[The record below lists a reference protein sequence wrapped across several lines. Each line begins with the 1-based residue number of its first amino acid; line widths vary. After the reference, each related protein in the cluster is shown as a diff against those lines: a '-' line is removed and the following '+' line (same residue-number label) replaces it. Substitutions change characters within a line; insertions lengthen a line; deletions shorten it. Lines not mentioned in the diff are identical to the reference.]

1 MRGKKA
7 PKRTEEEKEVFC
19 RLPDGE
25 AMLTFSFVV
34 SPSRVESQNTR
45 TAALK
50 KLTRRQGE
58 SGFGSWKR
66 KKEQGRSWHWG
77 ERYSRAERT
86 KHSDHQIYAGSR
98 REKCLLCGQA
108 QCAGQRN
115 LNMPLKRPLK
125 KTKFRCFLGFACWNL
140 ITKWLPESR

>member
-1 MRGKKA
+1 MRSSLARDQNNQKDKKKKKMRGKKA

-50 KLTRRQGE
+50 KLTRRLGE
-58 SGFGSWKR
+58 SGFGS
-66 KKEQGRSWHWG
+66 
-77 ERYSRAERT
+77 
-86 KHSDHQIYAGSR
+86 
-98 REKCLLCGQA
+98 
-108 QCAGQRN
+108 
-115 LNMPLKRPLK
+115 
-125 KTKFRCFLGFACWNL
+125 
-140 ITKWLPESR
+140 

>member
-1 MRGKKA
+1 MRGSLARDQNNQKDTKKKMRKRKA

-25 AMLTFSFVV
+25 AVLTFPFVV

-58 SGFGSWKR
+58 RGFGS
-66 KKEQGRSWHWG
+66 
-77 ERYSRAERT
+77 
-86 KHSDHQIYAGSR
+86 
-98 REKCLLCGQA
+98 
-108 QCAGQRN
+108 
-115 LNMPLKRPLK
+115 
-125 KTKFRCFLGFACWNL
+125 
-140 ITKWLPESR
+140 

>member
-1 MRGKKA
+1 MTVDEGFLSPRSKQPERHKKKMRKRKA

-25 AMLTFSFVV
+25 AVLTFPFVV

-58 SGFGSWKR
+58 RGFGS
-66 KKEQGRSWHWG
+66 
-77 ERYSRAERT
+77 
-86 KHSDHQIYAGSR
+86 
-98 REKCLLCGQA
+98 
-108 QCAGQRN
+108 
-115 LNMPLKRPLK
+115 
-125 KTKFRCFLGFACWNL
+125 
-140 ITKWLPESR
+140 